1 MAAKTSPLMT
11 SLGRSIPSLAVAT
24 VLALGLA
31 GCSSLDK
38 LNPSRLVSPY
48 RADVGQ
54 GNLVTEDQVSQ
65 LREGMTKDQVRV
77 VLGTPLLQ
85 DAFRSNRWDYIST
98 LKRGTGEFSRAQ
110 LSVYFEGDVLQR
122 WSAEN
127 LPKTA
132 SQAVDLPPDQ
142 RRPTK

>member
-1 MAAKTSPLMT
+1 MPTNSPAYATSLSPLRCLLLALT
-11 SLGRSIPSLAVAT
+11 LASAVA
-24 VLALGLA
+24 AA
-31 GCSSLDK
+31 GCSSFK
-38 LNPSRLVSPY
+38 PSRLISPY

-54 GNLVTEDQVSQ
+54 GNLVTDDQVAQ

-85 DAFRSNRWDYIST
+85 DAFRNDRWDYIST
-98 LKRGTGEFSRAQ
+98 LKRGDGEFSRAQ
-110 LSVYFEGDVLQR
+110 LSVFFQGDALQR
-122 WSAEN
+122 WTAQN

-132 SQAVDLPPDQ
+132 AQAVDLPPDQ